1 MSDYPCDCG
10 FEAKSGA
17 GLAAHRRACSEG
29 SSPASVL
36 DAVKRDLEGCDG
48 PESLRASALMLAE
61 TMDRTSSPRYLP
73 ALSKEL
79 REVLDGLLTEVEE
92 QRSGLDELSR
102 KRAARGSAS

>member
-1 MSDYPCDCG
+1 
-10 FEAKSGA
+10 
-17 GLAAHRRACSEG
+17 
-29 SSPASVL
+29 
-36 DAVKRDLEGCDG
+36 
-48 PESLRASALMLAE
+48 MLAE